1 MTITTAETGHAAWFR
16 DVRRILEV
24 TEVTPGL
31 PLPRI
36 GGTRA
41 SFHFTAITHAA
52 EAAEAVALAETIL
65 GYVLHVAFKVRQ
77 VPAGDDTLRYIL
89 EGYMPDSGLMVAIV
103 AKAEHMQAPRPP
115 VARESASELAE
126 LAA

>member
-1 MTITTAETGHAAWFR
+1 MQDSSTTGHAAWFR

-24 TEVTPGL
+24 VEVTPGL

-41 SFHFTAITHAA
+41 SFHFTAITHAT

-65 GYVLHVAFKVRQ
+65 GYALHVTFEVRQ

-103 AKAEHMQAPRPP
+103 AKSEHMQAPRRP
-115 VARESASELAE
+115 VARVAAPE
-126 LAA
+126 LAAVA

>member
-1 MTITTAETGHAAWFR
+1 MQDSSTAGHAAWFR

-24 TEVTPGL
+24 VEVTPGL

-52 EAAEAVALAETIL
+52 EAVEAVALAETIL
-65 GYVLHVAFKVRQ
+65 GYALHVTFEVRQ

-103 AKAEHMQAPRPP
+103 AKSEHMQAPRPP
-115 VARESASELAE
+115 VARESAPE
-126 LAA
+126 LAAVA